1 MGENHGLGCVTLRA
15 GATSLVLAWP
25 SPAGQLWWGL
35 FACASLSV
43 QHNLCG
49 RIVFLVSFLSVT
61 ASEFEV
67 IHEIVKSVRTRMH
80 TFAIFCSCGHVRAYI
95 NKQLYNRSRESPAD
109 PHTIYLVSF

>member
-1 MGENHGLGCVTLRA
+1 MGTLSAKTAALPCLALLDASSTSCLALMRSTRPVVSAVTPPQ
-15 GATSLVLAWP
+15 P
-25 SPAGQLWWGL
+25 SSRQAARQPKEKV
-35 FACASLSV
+35 CP
-43 QHNLCG
+43 
-49 RIVFLVSFLSVT
+49 
-61 ASEFEV
+61 V